1 MTPEQVKAATLGMRD
16 ELLGVATR
24 RIAPLQDAI
33 DLGEDTPADVE
44 NLKLWK
50 QYRVALSRI
59 DQQQGFPGAVA
70 WPAAPN

>member
-59 DQQQGFPGAVA
+59 DQQPGFPGTVA